1 MVQISRPSYSKAAK
15 NLTAPGMGHLLQ
27 CKAKDWPGTRGMT
40 ESRRR
45 EAGESGIDGGESG
58 IDGDRCI
65 YGDAE
70 DRADDTSSYIVRTD
84 SGYGAVNCLGPIIMA
99 LRA

>member
-45 EAGESGIDGGESG
+45 EAGESGIDG
-58 IDGDRCI
+58 DRCI